1 MAVTCARCGTQ
12 NPDGNQFCQ
21 ACGTPLTAAAIQP
34 AAPPSFLPGP
44 PAAPP
49 PAPPGPPA
57 FPPPPPPGYQSPY
70 YAPSGVGPQ
79 PPVHRTPWTLII
91 AAVVV
96 LVLLM
101 AGCGTA
107 IALLGNRNSPG
118 NGSNPVVGILP
129 SPSPA
134 GTPSP
139 VGSPP
144 STTSGGSVSNSGV
157 AFILPAGWSVV
168 NKDDQS
174 ITISDDNSTGSI
186 TIGSGASSPAQNVQQ
201 NKDTVDKFFQG
212 KYPDT
217 KTCAGSKTV
226 NTTLNGATGIAW
238 ELCFTLTSGGQSV
251 PAAAPLFAGANADGS
266 VYYVVLIL
274 ATQTDVNGFVKAAT
288 PILDSIQWKLQ

>member
-1 MAVTCARCGTQ
+1 MALTCARCGTQ

-21 ACGTPLTAAAIQP
+21 SCGTPLAVAAMQPSGPPTA
-34 AAPPSFLPGP
+34 LPGP
-44 PAAPP
+44 PAA
-49 PAPPGPPA
+49 
-57 FPPPPPPGYQSPY
+57 PPPPPPGYQSPY
-70 YAPSGVGPQ
+70 YAPSAVGPQ

-91 AAVVV
+91 AAIVV

-107 IALLGNRNSPG
+107 IAVLGSRSTG
-118 NGSNPVVGILP
+118 HAQGAGILP

-139 VGSPP
+139 VGNPTP
-144 STTSGGSVSNSGV
+144 NTTGSGTVSNNGV
-157 AFILPAGWSVV
+157 AFKLPSGWTVV

-174 ITISDDNSTGSI
+174 ITISNSNSTGSI
-186 TIGSGASSPAQNVQQ
+186 TIGSGSSNPAQNAQQ

-217 KTCAGSKTV
+217 KTCSGSKTQ
-226 NTTLNGATGIAW
+226 TATLNGAAGIVW

-266 VYYVVLIL
+266 VYYVILIL
-274 ATQTDVNGFVKAAT
+274 ATQADVKAFVTDAG
-288 PILDSIQWKLQ
+288 PILDSIEWKLK

>member
-21 ACGTPLTAAAIQP
+21 ACGTPLAVAAIQP
-34 AAPPSFLPGP
+34 PAPPTALPGP
-44 PAAPP
+44 PAA
-49 PAPPGPPA
+49 
-57 FPPPPPPGYQSPY
+57 PPPPPPGYQSPY
-70 YAPSGVGPQ
+70 YAPSAVGPQ

-91 AAVVV
+91 AAIVV

-107 IALLGNRNSPG
+107 IAVLGSRNS
-118 NGSNPVVGILP
+118 GSTHAAGILP

-139 VGSPP
+139 VGNPTPDTTASGTASNNGVSFKLP
-144 STTSGGSVSNSGV
+144 S
-157 AFILPAGWSVV
+157 GWTVV

-174 ITISDDNSTGSI
+174 ITISNADSTGSI
-186 TIGSGASSPAQNVQQ
+186 TIGSGASNPAQNAQQ
-201 NKDTVDKFFQG
+201 NKDTVDKFFQS

-217 KTCAGSKTV
+217 KICSGSKTQAA
-226 NTTLNGATGIAW
+226 TLNGATGIVW

-266 VYYVVLIL
+266 VYYVILIL
-274 ATQTDVNGFVKAAT
+274 ATQADVKAFVTDAG
-288 PILDSIQWKLQ
+288 PILDSIEWKLK

>member
-1 MAVTCARCGTQ
+1 MAVTCARCGSQ

-21 ACGTPLTAAAIQP
+21 SCGTPLAVALAQP
-34 AAPPSFLPGP
+34 AALPSALPGP
-44 PAAPP
+44 PMA
-49 PAPPGPPA
+49 
-57 FPPPPPPGYQSPY
+57 PPPPGYQSPY
-70 YAPSGVGPQ
+70 YAPSAVGPQ

-91 AAVVV
+91 AAIVV

-107 IALLGNRNSPG
+107 IAVLGSRNSG
-118 NGSNPVVGILP
+118 TNTGGGILP

-134 GTPSP
+134 GTPTP
-139 VGSPP
+139 VGSPTP
-144 STTSGGSVSNSGV
+144 GTTAGGSVSNSGV
-157 AFILPAGWSVV
+157 AFNLPSGWTVV

-174 ITISDDNSTGSI
+174 ITITNADNTGSI
-186 TIGSGASSPAQNVQQ
+186 TIGSGASNPAQNAQQ

-217 KTCAGSKTV
+217 KTCSGSKTQAATV
-226 NTTLNGATGIAW
+226 NGAKGIVW

-266 VYYVVLIL
+266 VYYVILIL
-274 ATQTDVNGFVKAAT
+274 STQADVKAFVAGAS
-288 PILDSIQWKLQ
+288 PILNSIQWKLR